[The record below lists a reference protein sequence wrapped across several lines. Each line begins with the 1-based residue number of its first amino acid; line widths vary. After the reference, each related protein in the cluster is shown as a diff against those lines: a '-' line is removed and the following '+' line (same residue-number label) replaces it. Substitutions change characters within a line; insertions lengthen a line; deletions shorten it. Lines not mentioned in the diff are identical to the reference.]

1 MLVCSKIYNSPATA
15 KWPCSTGR
23 RRARR
28 ATAARSRR
36 GTSGSTAASS
46 SPPPPS
52 APPRGRPRRARWAT
66 TPPPPTT
73 APRPRSRSPPR
84 RALRQRPAP
93 FSSTPRQPTSPVQ
106 AGCRPPPETVP
117 AEHPPPPRDA
127 AAAGSPLVPA
137 LRPAADVP
145 ASLSARGRRA
155 CRQAPARP
163 ASGGRSSHPG
173 LAAPGQAPSPPPRC
187 RSRGS
192 ARGGGARRR

>member
-1 MLVCSKIYNSPATA
+1 VALQHGQAPRAASHGSTQPAWYEWEHGSVVVTSA
-15 KWPCSTGR
+15 SV
-23 RRARR
+23 
-28 ATAARSRR
+28 
-36 GTSGSTAASS
+36 GTSSRQTAQSTVGNDAS
-46 SPPPPS
+46 
-52 APPRGRPRRARWAT
+52 